1 VAGIGLPIVRLFCPR
16 RRECLLARSRCNL
29 VSDVS
34 ASTTGT
40 IIRSMVDGP
49 RFETLIFQRGLRGFE
64 ERLTQIEQG
73 VIVNTGHLLL
83 SA

>member
-1 VAGIGLPIVRLFCPR
+1 MLAAQPARQFVTVEQVAS
-16 RRECLLARSRCNL
+16 LAVYL

-49 RFETLIFQRGLRGFE
+49 RSETLIFQRGLRGF
-64 ERLTQIEQG
+64 
-73 VIVNTGHLLL
+73 
-83 SA
+83 